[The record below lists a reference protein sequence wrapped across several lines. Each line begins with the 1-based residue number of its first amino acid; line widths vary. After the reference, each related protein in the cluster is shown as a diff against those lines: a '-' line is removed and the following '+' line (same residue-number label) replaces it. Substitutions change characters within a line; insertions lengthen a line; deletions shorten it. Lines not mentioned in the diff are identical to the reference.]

1 MTTNYDG
8 TWNGDKIENPG
19 GNDIWN
25 STSTKTYTASL
36 GAATVTITVEPY
48 DDNGEYDSMWYAT
61 YTGVLPAVGTSST
74 ATFTGDT
81 ASFNV
86 LLTVI
91 EGNAVGTNHD
101 YGTSPTAPAG
111 YTLSLIH
118 I

>member
-48 DDNGEYDSMWYAT
+48 DDNGEYDRESPDVILNRMMNFT
-61 YTGVLPAVGTSST
+61 NQTNRMGSS
-74 ATFTGDT
+74 
-81 ASFNV
+81 
-86 LLTVI
+86 
-91 EGNAVGTNHD
+91 
-101 YGTSPTAPAG
+101 
-111 YTLSLIH
+111 
-118 I
+118 